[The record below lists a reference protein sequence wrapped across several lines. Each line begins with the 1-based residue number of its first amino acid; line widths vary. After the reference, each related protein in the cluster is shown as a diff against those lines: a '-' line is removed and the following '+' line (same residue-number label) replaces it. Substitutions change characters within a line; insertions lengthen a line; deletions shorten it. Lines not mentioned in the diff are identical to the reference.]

1 MSVAR
6 REYEKNGKPTWGYAF
21 CHRHRRYRKAG
32 FLTKR
37 EAEHAEQVVRHKVIV
52 EGKSPTA
59 STRIRFADLLPIY
72 YEQRQTEVAPTTV
85 RNERRRKKFLNRHF
99 GKRMVDEISEGD
111 ILAFRTQRKNDGLC
125 NRAVNIDLSLV
136 RQVFKFAMTK
146 GYVSSNP
153 TLGVKSLR
161 QVIKDHPLIP
171 ADKLE
176 LFMEE
181 AGKTRTGFQ
190 LVVWL
195 RLRALTGLRP
205 SESLYLEWQ
214 DIDFVKEQIF
224 VRSKFGSPLKTGK
237 FRVVEIHPALKT
249 SLLDWRRQWEQRMT
263 PIGTPHQWVFFYPD
277 HPEQR
282 AESFKRSFERARAAA
297 GIPQFRSYDLRHY
310 FISKAI
316 MSGIDTFTIAKWA
329 GHSSTQMIDQI
340 YGHLTP
346 EFRAGQM
353 ARIKFDFLSDDHQE
367 SVESPSEPPAQ
378 KPTEEPAKP
387 AIEAVVKPAPQLA

>member
-6 REYEKNGKPTWGYAF
+6 REYGKDGKPIWGYAF
-21 CHRHRRYRKAG
+21 SYRHRRYRKAG
-32 FLTKR
+32 FLTKK
-37 EAEHAEQVVRHKVIV
+37 EAEYAEHLVRQAVMV
-52 EGKSPTA
+52 EGKSPTP
-59 STRIRFADLLPIY
+59 SKRIRVADLLPLY

-85 RNERRRKKFLNRHF
+85 RNERRREKFLNRHF
-99 GKRMVDEISEGD
+99 GKRIMDEISEGD

-125 NRAVNIDLSLV
+125 NRAVNIDLALV

-161 QVIKDHPLIP
+161 QVIKDHPLIS

-316 MSGIDTFTIAKWA
+316 MSGVDTFTIAKWA

-378 KPTEEPAKP
+378 QPTEEPAKP